1 MQDEIFETNK
11 EEEEDTNLLSEKKFV
26 KFSFLLFGIGGL
38 LSWNAILADLSF
50 FINFIPKLNPAISF
64 PFLNFFLNIIFQF
77 ILLFKQKFI
86 SYKMQL
92 LIVLSLSAISLII
105 LPISVINLPKNST
118 SNIIVTSIMILF
130 QGFLNAITQ
139 NSFFGLVSYF
149 PIDIIVS
156 MSSGQG
162 IAGILMNC
170 IQYLVL
176 FFIGDFDVKN
186 SEEKNDNIGKK
197 GSLIFFSISV
207 LIILICLGFFIKVYQ
222 NRYFKKQLQSS
233 GEFSIT
239 NIESLITNADNEI
252 ESELDTLK
260 DTNNLNGEI
269 SFLNL
274 TKLLLDI
281 NILTSLLYIGTFSLF
296 PGCCTKYTIY
306 KLTLG
311 YNINTIGFIFNIFD
325 TIGRSIS
332 SYFNP
337 TKKLIYFVVLSRFIF
352 LFVIPL
358 NYYFHIEKDNNISF
372 TSSIFVLFLILL
384 SITNGLGTSLV
395 FSIAPTLVPEYVK
408 GKAGSSVSF
417 YLILGIFLGTICGF
431 GMNLI
436 MDFIDN
442 KNKK

>member
-105 LPISVINLPKNST
+105 LPISVINLPKNSN
-118 SNIIVTSIMILF
+118 SNIIVTTIMILF

-176 FFIGDFDVKN
+176 FFIGDLNDNNTK
-186 SEEKNDNIGKK
+186 EKNDDISKK

-207 LIILICLGFFIKVYQ
+207 IIILICLGFFIKIYQ

-239 NIESLITNADNEI
+239 NIESLIPNLNNEI
-252 ESELDTLK
+252 ESEMDTLK
-260 DTNNLNGEI
+260 DINKSSGEI
-269 SFLNL
+269 SFLDL

-281 NILTSLLYIGTFSLF
+281 NILTSLLYIGTFAVF
-296 PGCCTKYTIY
+296 PGCCLKYIIY
-306 KLTLG
+306 KLTIG
-311 YNINTIGFIFNIFD
+311 YSINTIGFIFNIFD
-325 TIGRSIS
+325 TVGRSIA

-337 TKKLIYFVVLSRFIF
+337 TKKLIYMVVLSRFIF
-352 LFVIPL
+352 LFLIPL
-358 NYYFHIEKDNNISF
+358 NYYFHIQKDNNTNF

-384 SITNGLGTSLV
+384 STTNGLGTSLV
-395 FSIAPTLVPEYVK
+395 FAIAPTLVPDYIK

-417 YLILGIFLGTICGF
+417 YLILGIFLGSICGV

-436 MDFIDN
+436 MNLIDP
-442 KNKK
+442 K